1 MLLKSLRNMNWRTK
15 VLAAALI
22 TVIGASVLFAAFY
35 FVISFTDG
43 AVSTGDDGNKEYSN
57 EDNRTDPDELGN
69 DTFGEQNES
78 EISDLD
84 PLNGSGDR
92 NDPPTNDDGQP
103 VDNKG
108 TGNNEGTEYNTSE
121 NEVRSNDDLVRSV
134 GMVMAGS
141 VLMILLA
148 LVVFSFTRI
157 RSEELLKQKKR
168 MAIYTYIIEH
178 PGDHFRAVQRAVGLQ
193 IGVLSHH
200 INILEKEQLIVSEQD
215 GNNRRFYAA
224 GVKRSNGEV
233 RLSRVQENIL
243 KSIQATPGITQ
254 SEIAKDLGVNR
265 KVVFYNVKFLSGS
278 GIVTEQKL
286 KRRAHYYPNELA

>member
-1 MLLKSLRNMNWRTK
+1 MNWRTK

-84 PLNGSGDR
+84 TLNGSGDR
-92 NDPPTNDDGQP
+92 NEPPGDQGQP

-108 TGNNEGTEYNTSE
+108 TGNDEGTEYNGSRSE
-121 NEVRSNDDLVRSV
+121 VTSNDGLVRSV
-134 GMVMAGS
+134 GMIMAGA
-141 VLMILLA
+141 VLIILIA
-148 LVVFSFTRI
+148 LVIFSFTRI

-168 MAIYTYIIEH
+168 MVIYTYIIEH
-178 PGDHFRAVQRAVGLQ
+178 PGDHFRAVQRAVGMQ

-254 SEIAKDLGVNR
+254 SQIAKDLGVNR

-278 GIVTEQKL
+278 GIVTEEKV
-286 KRRAHYYPNELA
+286 KRRAHYYPVELG

>member
-1 MLLKSLRNMNWRTK
+1 MNWRTK

-84 PLNGSGDR
+84 TLNGSGDR
-92 NDPPTNDDGQP
+92 NEPPGDQGQP

-108 TGNNEGTEYNTSE
+108 TGNDEGTEYKGTRSE
-121 NEVRSNDDLVRSV
+121 VTPNDGLVRSV
-134 GMVMAGS
+134 GMIMAGA
-141 VLMILLA
+141 VLIILIA
-148 LVVFSFTRI
+148 LVIFSFTRI

-168 MAIYTYIIEH
+168 MVIYTYIIEH
-178 PGDHFRAVQRAVGLQ
+178 PGDHFRAVQRAVGMQ

-254 SEIAKDLGVNR
+254 SQIAKDLGVNR

-278 GIVTEQKL
+278 GIVTEEKV
-286 KRRAHYYPNELA
+286 KRRAHYYPVELG